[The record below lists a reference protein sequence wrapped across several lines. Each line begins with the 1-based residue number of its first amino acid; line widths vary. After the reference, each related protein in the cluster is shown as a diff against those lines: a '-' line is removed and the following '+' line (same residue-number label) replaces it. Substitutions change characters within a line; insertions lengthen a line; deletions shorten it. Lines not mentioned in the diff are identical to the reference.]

1 MRVTLPHKLGREEV
15 RRRMH
20 AHGHEIGNYFPP
32 GMATVDTEW
41 PNEDQMDLL
50 ITAAGQRIDGRIE
63 VYEEQVII
71 DMDLPAILGFLRG
84 TLERAVRR
92 HGGKLL
98 EKS

>member
-1 MRVTLPHKLGREEV
+1 MRVSLPHTLGKDEV

-32 GMATVDTEW
+32 GMATVETDW
-41 PNEDQMDLL
+41 PHEDRMDLY
-50 ITAAGQRIDGRIE
+50 ITAAGQRIEGGIDVMEDSVVIE
-63 VYEEQVII
+63 L
-71 DMDLPAILGFLRG
+71 DL
-84 TLERAVRR
+84 LERAVRK